1 MNNLFIICLLV
12 RFFLAYIAK
21 TFTSILNYMAVIAI
35 LISVGFSVIYLF
47 DLRPTGIEANGRIWW
62 NNFRPLHAIMY
73 ATFAYLAIYNKD
85 QAWLPL
91 LVDAILGTAI
101 FAARYNGLIQ

>member
-12 RFFLAYIAK
+12 RFLLAYIAK
-21 TFTSILNYMAVIAI
+21 TVPSILSYMAIIAM
-35 LISVGFSVIYLF
+35 LISIGFSMIYLF

-73 ATFAYLAIYNKD
+73 ASFAYLAIYNKD
-85 QAWLPL
+85 KAWIALFL
-91 LVDAILGTAI
+91 DAILGTAI
-101 FAARYNGLIQ
+101 FAARYNGFIQ